1 MQWVQYVGPPQSF
14 ALQNL
19 TRDGDWTM
27 VANKATSDRPAP
39 QASGAEMDLLPAWT
53 PTTQSAPATY
63 VVYNEWTLSSS
74 GWIDQYGVDILAAN
88 TGATHILTLRVNGVI
103 KDTFT
108 SVPNAAGIYWH
119 DITPIVALSGAVVRV
134 TLQVTRSG
142 SNSWFQQTGL
152 FATAPTYCSL
162 AVGSKDG
169 ATAGTTAY
177 GCHLLFTPGAASPD
191 WDVVA
196 YGGEAAGG
204 SVADV
209 TSWNGRTGAVT
220 LTPADVRAVS
230 TGVIDGSNAAAGQ
243 IGEYVSFNQPG
254 IGGNNGVWE
263 TIGSIV
269 LSAGDWDVVGFAQS
283 VCTGGAITTGA
294 VGIGL
299 TGAASPIAT
308 TQSQITVVAAAGM
321 TVVAHSTG
329 VSRQSLTTNTTIYL
343 NIYIAWSAGTVNN
356 VGLIQARRVR

>member
-1 MQWVQYVGPPQSF
+1 
-14 ALQNL
+14 
-19 TRDGDWTM
+19 
-27 VANKATSDRPAP
+27 
-39 QASGAEMDLLPAWT
+39 MDLLPAWV
-53 PTTQSAPATY
+53 PATQSAPATY
-63 VVYNEWTLSSS
+63 IVYNEWTLSSA
-74 GWIDQYGVDILAAN
+74 GWIDQYGVDILPAN
-88 TGATHILTLRVNGVI
+88 VGATHILTLRVNGVV

-108 SVPNAAGIYWH
+108 TIPNAAGIYWH

-220 LTPADVRAVS
+220 LTPADVRAAS
-230 TGVIDGSNAAAGQ
+230 TGVIDGSDAAAGQ
-243 IGEYVSFNQPG
+243 VGEYKTAS
-254 IGGNNGVWE
+254 
-263 TIGSIV
+263 
-269 LSAGDWDVVGFAQS
+269 SAGFFAISSNTNSTVATLLLTEGDWDVWATVGVNPSLNAQFIQAGLATS
-283 VCTGGAITTGA
+283 VTFPGAGSL
-294 VGIGL
+294 GL
-299 TGAASPIAT
+299 SSLSFNAAIMANPINLPV
-308 TQSQITVVAAAGM
+308 SQIRVSITV
-321 TVVAHSTG
+321 ST
-329 VSRQSLTTNTTIYL
+329 TYYL
-343 NIYIAWSAGTVNN
+343 NIYVSFPSGTCSVGGNIA
-356 VGLIQARRVR
+356 ARRVR